1 MSRGQDY
8 SRKEVSDMYTF
19 ELHYIDVD
27 TGIDIVKT
35 LKVDSQLYDTEK
47 EIFMHA
53 MKRAYDMM
61 NEHELFFRLDYKG
74 SY

>member
-1 MSRGQDY
+1 
-8 SRKEVSDMYTF
+8 MYTF
-19 ELHYIDVD
+19 ELHYIDID
-27 TGIDIVKT
+27 TDREIIKT

-61 NEHELFFRLDYKG
+61 NKDELFYRLDYKG

>member
-19 ELHYIDVD
+19 ELHYIDID
-27 TGIDIVKT
+27 TGKDIIKT

-53 MKRAYDMM
+53 MNRAYDIMEE
-61 NEHELFFRLDYKG
+61 NEMLHGIEFITCF
-74 SY
+74 

>member
-1 MSRGQDY
+1 
-8 SRKEVSDMYTF
+8 MYTF

-27 TGIDIVKT
+27 TGKDIIKT
-35 LKVDSQLYDTEK
+35 LKVDSQLYEAEK
-47 EIFMHA
+47 EIFIHA
-53 MKRAYDMM
+53 MRRAYDMM